1 VSRTPD
7 SRAEQPDQQ
16 PDGHRAEQPDQQPE
30 GHRAERPD
38 EGRHADTRR
47 YRGLPSLAI
56 RRPVGTVMLASV
68 VIVLGL
74 FFLRG
79 LPLDLL
85 PSITYPNIRVNVT
98 NRGVEPEVLEET
110 VAKRLEAS
118 LATTENL
125 TRIETD
131 VAEGRVGINLHFAYG
146 TDIDFALQDASK
158 NLDRARG
165 GLPQEADPP
174 TIFKFDPSQAPIYD
188 VAFSSAQRDLVS
200 LRDWV
205 EYRLR
210 PQLLTIPGVASVD
223 VSGGLT
229 REIQVTLDQ
238 ERLRFYGLTVSQ
250 VIDAI
255 RQANQDVAA
264 GRVSSPT
271 REIVGKTTGKF
282 RSVEEV
288 RGVLLAVP
296 GGGGRIPL
304 SEIADVQDTHREQ
317 RLWARLDG
325 VPAVRM
331 NVRKQ
336 PNANTVSVAEEV
348 DKQLA
353 ALAASYFIPADIQYA
368 TIQNQATFIRNS
380 ISSVRNA
387 ALIGATLAM
396 LVVLFFLGSLRK
408 TFVIGLSIPIAILA
422 TFAMMGLG
430 NLTLNVISL
439 GGLALGVGLLI
450 DNSIVMLENI
460 FRHREEGN
468 ESADEAAHEGAAEV
482 QSAVIAATATNLAA
496 VVPFLLISGLAALIF
511 RELILTISFA
521 ILASLT
527 VALTVVPMLSAQFAK
542 VRFQSGLH
550 GLKVLVL
557 FDNLIQG
564 LRGLYAR
571 YMPRVL
577 RWRWAVLG
585 GAVLALWGVSRLASD
600 LGNEFLPQ
608 VDDGN
613 ASVMIMMPVG
623 VSALETNRV
632 TLEVEEMVAAMPGV
646 KTQFAT
652 AGGMGWGGSTS
663 EMAGRGSIT
672 VVLHAA
678 GERGMSAQQWV
689 QQLQQRIDERGFPGA
704 RVFVRPP
711 SIRGLRTSA
720 AGAPVA
726 LTITGDDLHELRAIG
741 EELAYR
747 LRGIPGLEN
756 LTPSADEGTPQLAI
770 ELDRERAGYLGLNV
784 ATVGQTLRT
793 ALDGT
798 IATRFTSGNQEYDL
812 RVRLPRE
819 NFTSPEDVGSVA
831 LFPGIAGGQPIYLRD
846 VANVYTAAGPTSITR
861 ENQNR
866 IFRLTGDVINEVATV
881 GTVNDSIRA
890 RLAGIALPDGYG
902 VIIGG
907 EEEAIREN
915 NRQLA
920 IVVGLAVFLV
930 FVVLAVQ
937 YESVVNPFVI
947 LLAMPLSLV
956 GVGLLLWLT
965 GTPMSAP
972 VLLGVIL
979 LAGIVVNNAIL
990 LVEYTERAR
999 ARGLTRLEAVVQA
1012 GTIRLRPIMMTTL
1025 TTISGMLPLAL
1036 GIGQGSELM
1045 QPLAIAV
1052 VGGLSVSMILT
1063 LFVVPSAYLI
1073 LNTAAERLVVFLTGR
1088 APSEQQ
1094 QTAPAPVVARAG
1106 AD

>member
-1 VSRTPD
+1 MS
-7 SRAEQPDQQ
+7 EQKYSK
-16 PDGHRAEQPDQQPE
+16 
-30 GHRAERPD
+30 
-38 EGRHADTRR
+38 
-47 YRGLPSLAI
+47 YRGLPSTAI

-68 VIVLGL
+68 VVVLGV
-74 FFLRG
+74 FFLGG

-85 PSITYPNIRVNVT
+85 PSITYPQIRANVN

-125 TRIETD
+125 IRIETD

-158 NLDRARG
+158 NLDRARSAI
-165 GLPQEADPP
+165 PQEADPP

-205 EYRLR
+205 EHRLR
-210 PQLLTIPGVASVD
+210 PQLLTLEGVASVD
-223 VSGGLT
+223 ISGGLT

-238 ERLRFYGLTVSQ
+238 ERLRSYGLTVSQ

-264 GRVSSPT
+264 GRVASAT
-271 REIVGKTTGKF
+271 HEIVGKTTGKF
-282 RSVEEV
+282 RSVDDV
-288 RGVLLAVP
+288 RGVVLTVP
-296 GGGGRIPL
+296 GRGGRIPL
-304 SEIADVQDTHREQ
+304 SEIADVQDSHREQ

-325 VPAVRM
+325 VPAVRLS
-331 NVRKQ
+331 VRKQ
-336 PNANTVSVAEEV
+336 PNANTVRVAEQV
-348 DKQLA
+348 DRQIAQLA
-353 ALAASYFIPADIQYA
+353 SSHFIPADISYA
-368 TIQNQATFIRNS
+368 TIQNQATFIRSS

-387 ALIGATLAM
+387 AMLGAGLAM
-396 LVVLFFLGSLRK
+396 IIVFMFLGSLRK
-408 TFVIGLSIPIAILA
+408 TFVIGLAIPIAILA
-422 TFAMMGLG
+422 TFVMMGLG
-430 NLTLNVISL
+430 NLTLNIMSL

-468 ESADEAAHEGAAEV
+468 EDAEEAAHEGAAEV
-482 QSAVIAATATNLAA
+482 QSAVIASTATNLAA

-521 ILASLT
+521 ILASLM

-550 GLKVLVL
+550 DFKPLLM
-557 FDNLIQG
+557 FDRG
-564 LRGLYAR
+564 VGKLRSLYSRFA
-571 YMPRVL
+571 PRVL
-577 RWRWAVLG
+577 RWHWAVIG
-585 GAVLALWGVSRLASD
+585 VAVIALWGVSRLTAD

-613 ASVMIMMPVG
+613 ATVMVRMPVG
-623 VSALETNRV
+623 ASALETNRV
-632 TLEVEEMVAAMPGV
+632 TLEVEEMVRQMPGV
-646 KTQFAT
+646 VTQFAT
-652 AGGMGWGGSTS
+652 AGGMQWGGSTS
-663 EMAGRGSIT
+663 ENAGRGMIT
-672 VVLHAA
+672 VVLEAA
-678 GERGMSAQQWV
+678 GSRSMSAQQWV
-689 QQLQQRIDERGFPGA
+689 QDLQARVDDRGFPGA

-711 SIRGLRTSA
+711 SIRGLRTNT
-720 AGAPVA
+720 AGSPVA
-726 LTITGDDLHELRAIG
+726 LTITGDDLHELRAIA

-747 LRGIPGLEN
+747 LDGIPGLEN

-798 IATRFTSGNQEYDL
+798 VATRFTAGNQEFDL
-812 RVRLPRE
+812 RVRLPAE
-819 NFTSPEDVGSVA
+819 NFTSPEDIGSVA
-831 LFPGIAGGQPIYLRD
+831 LFPGIAGGAPIYLRD
-846 VANVYTAAGPTSITR
+846 VARVYTTTGPTSITR

-866 IFRLTGDVINEVATV
+866 IFRLTGDVINEVASV
-881 GTVNDSIRA
+881 GVVNDSIRA
-890 RLAGIALPDGYG
+890 RLAGFQLPDGYG

-920 IVVGLAVFLV
+920 IVVGLAIFLV
-930 FVVLAVQ
+930 FVVMAVQ

-947 LLAMPLSLV
+947 LFAIPLSLV

-965 GTPMSAP
+965 GTPKSAP

-990 LVEYTERAR
+990 LIEYTEQAR
-999 ARGLTRLEAVVQA
+999 RRGLSRLDAVVSA
-1012 GTIRLRPIMMTTL
+1012 GTTRLRPIMMTTM
-1025 TTISGMLPLAL
+1025 TTVSGMLPLAL

-1045 QPLAIAV
+1045 QPLALAV
-1052 VGGLSVSMILT
+1052 VGGLSMSMALT

-1073 LNTAAERLVVFLTGR
+1073 LNTGAERLAIFVTGR
-1088 APSEQQ
+1088 KPAERPAQAPPR
-1094 QTAPAPVVARAG
+1094 TAEVG